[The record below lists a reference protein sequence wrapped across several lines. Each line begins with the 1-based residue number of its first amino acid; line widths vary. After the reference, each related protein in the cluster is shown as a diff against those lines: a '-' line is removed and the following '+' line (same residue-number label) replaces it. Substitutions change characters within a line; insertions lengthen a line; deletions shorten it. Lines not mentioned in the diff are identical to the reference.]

1 MGMRE
6 FQKRMEKLTALEN
19 PEAAKVADVVSHSQ
33 QEVIDIA
40 LKNDVEK
47 IRSLPSLADRAEY
60 KRNHFFPKWLPLV
73 DEYFAKGEIYQN
85 DVIAYCIIYSFD
97 VGDLGSAT
105 RLARMAIAQNQAMPA
120 NFRSTLPTFV
130 ADQVLAWAERMAHQ
144 GQSVEPYFS
153 DTFEAVATAWKLHEI
168 VTAKWYKFAATLFL
182 RNAQGEVHAASV
194 ADIES
199 LEMALFL
206 AQKANEY
213 NHKAGVNS
221 MIDRIIMR
229 LKKLHQSADLNL
241 DIRHLTVED
250 AIEKL
255 RSRTSLATPA
265 LADKEQADV

>member
-73 DEYFAKGEIYQN
+73 EEYFAKGEIYQN

-168 VTAKWYKFAATLFL
+168 VTAKWYKFAATLFY
-182 RNAQGEVHAASV
+182 AT
-194 ADIES
+194 
-199 LEMALFL
+199 
-206 AQKANEY
+206 
-213 NHKAGVNS
+213 HKAKFT
-221 MIDRIIMR
+221 R
-229 LKKLHQSADLNL
+229 LALQTLKALKWRYFWHKKPMNTTIKRA
-241 DIRHLTVED
+241 
-250 AIEKL
+250 
-255 RSRTSLATPA
+255 
-265 LADKEQADV
+265 